1 VDTAPG
7 PRATQPALTALV
19 AYLRPLQRAGV
30 LSTLANLGIFV
41 VEHQGAEG
49 VVEMGQAA
57 FADLAL
63 LVAAEH
69 GHEEV
74 ARLLTKR
81 LTPVVVVSLPAGAD
95 PAPYLAAG
103 ATACITDEALNSGV
117 AQAIVDA
124 ANRARQLRPRTGPGK
139 GSDGSGVFG
148 GLSFSPAQST
158 LGNGGRTLALARSER
173 EVLLRLAAARGKPVA
188 RQELERGAVFS
199 GPIHPGLLKAV
210 VLRIRRKAAALG
222 ADPEMLGTVRGY
234 GYRLSR

>member
-1 VDTAPG
+1 L
-7 PRATQPALTALV
+7 PALTALV
-19 AYLRPLQRAGV
+19 VYLRPLQRAGV
-30 LSTLANLGIFV
+30 LSTLADLGIFV

-49 VVEMGQAA
+49 VIEIGQAA

-63 LVAAEH
+63 LVAAER

-74 ARLLTKR
+74 ARLMTKK

-103 ATACITDEALNSGV
+103 AMACVTDEALTAGV
-117 AQAIVDA
+117 AEAVVDA
-124 ANRARQLRPRTGPGK
+124 ANRARRLRPRTGPN
-139 GSDGSGVFG
+139 GSKNGSGVFG

-173 EVLLRLAAARGKPVA
+173 EVLLRLAAAHGKPVA
-188 RQELERGAVFS
+188 RQELERGAASS

-222 ADPEMLGTVRGY
+222 ADPELLGTIRGY
-234 GYRLSR
+234 GYRLSG